1 MAKPYFRQ
9 VPNFEY
15 VEQNYREANISNYIP
30 VKNLFKR
37 GKLRDDIFGTFKL
50 FHQVSNHW

>member
-1 MAKPYFRQ
+1 MANPYFRQ

-15 VEQNYREANISNYIP
+15 VNRNKDSTTLSNYIT

-37 GKLRDDIFGTFKL
+37 AKLRDDIIANL
-50 FHQVSNHW
+50 A